1 MKNYFALK
9 LMLFVCLF
17 FMLFACSTTK
27 DYKVVKPA
35 FYYWKT
41 RMNFYRGEEKTLDSL
56 SIKKMYVRFFD
67 VSYNEVQAAI
77 PIAPLEHD
85 LEYFNRPIYDKT
97 LKAYLP
103 HTSFEIVPTVFIV
116 NRVFEK
122 INEQQT
128 KELAHKIYTKLFN
141 EINKFNREN
150 VFVKELQMDCDW
162 TATTKEH
169 YFLFLTTLKQ
179 IAFDK
184 SKLNISATIRL
195 HQYKNFAKTGVPPTD
210 KGMLMFYNLTD
221 LRKPTAKNSILDIS
235 EMKKYL
241 INETYPLP
249 IDAALPLF
257 RWSVLF
263 RGEECLQV
271 FDELA
276 YLREGKIS
284 FLKEIA
290 ANRYEAQTDT
300 VYQNFYFR
308 EGDIVKVEEVNNAIL
323 LEAVDLLKTQKYSQ
337 DTLTISLFHFDRDIV
352 SHYTVPVL
360 KDVFKKLD

>member
-1 MKNYFALK
+1 MKNYFVLK
-9 LMLFVCLF
+9 LILFVCLF

-41 RMNFYRGEEKTLDSL
+41 SLSFYHDEEKTLDSL

-67 VSYNEVQAAI
+67 VSYNEVQGAI
-77 PIAPLEHD
+77 PIAPLEND
-85 LEYFNRPIYDKT
+85 LDYFNQGIYNEK
-97 LKAYLP
+97 LAKNIPLYAI
-103 HTSFEIVPTVFIV
+103 EVIPTVFIV
-116 NRVFEK
+116 NGVFEK
-122 INEQQT
+122 LNEQQT
-128 KELAHKIYTKLFN
+128 KELAHKIYAK
-141 EINKFNREN
+141 IQAKMKDIKPEN

-162 TATTKEH
+162 TATTKER
-169 YFLFLTTLKQ
+169 YFLFLKTLKQ

-184 SKLNISATIRL
+184 SKLKISATIRL

-221 LRKPTAKNSILDIS
+221 LRKPSAKNSILDIS

-241 INETYPLP
+241 IDETYPLP
-249 IDAALPLF
+249 LDAALPLF
-257 RWSVLF
+257 SWSVLF

-276 YLREGKIS
+276 YLREGKLA
-284 FLKEIA
+284 FMKEIA

-308 EGDIVKVEEVNNAIL
+308 EGDIVKVEEVSNAML